1 MDGEDAGETYV
12 LGSIP
17 GEYVNVFLN
26 PLTTYAAQ
34 GSLNAEV
41 QGYINT
47 DGDITMRMNGSTN
60 PTYYY
65 LYGFWV
71 VD

>member
-1 MDGEDAGETYV
+1 MDGGSAGEPYV

-17 GEYVNVFLN
+17 EEYVNVFLN
-26 PLTTYAAQ
+26 PLTFYTAQ
-34 GSLNAEV
+34 GTLNAQV
-41 QGYINT
+41 QGYVNA
-47 DGDITMRMNGSTN
+47 DGEITMRMNGSTN

-65 LYGFWV
+65 ASGFWA